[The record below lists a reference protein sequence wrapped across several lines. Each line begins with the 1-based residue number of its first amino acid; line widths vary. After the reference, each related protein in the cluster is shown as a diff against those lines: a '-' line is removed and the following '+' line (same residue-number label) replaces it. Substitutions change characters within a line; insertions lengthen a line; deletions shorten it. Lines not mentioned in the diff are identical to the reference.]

1 LSWND
6 KILVVCMKEGSKAN
20 SPIDCVTTDEVLKP
34 LSWRS
39 HPVIVKESE
48 VEVMEVVVR

>member
-1 LSWND
+1 
-6 KILVVCMKEGSKAN
+6 MKEGSKAN

-39 HPVIVKESE
+39 HPVIVMESE